1 MNKRDTFVDVA
12 KGIAMLMVV
21 RIHTEVFDEIN
32 APYPIIAVPL
42 FFFLSGFYDKSN
54 RPIKE
59 WFTKTFKS
67 LIITAIIWIVIQTF
81 YLGVLSF
88 IKDGS
93 YPHSTISFIG
103 LLKPGVMWFLFALFY
118 AKIGMWIVS
127 KTKLPD
133 YIMFPL
139 SMFLGAIVYRT
150 NLPLLL
156 DEGIAALPF
165 YYLGK
170 ICYPYIKNDSY
181 YLKWLALIGILCL
194 GLMVMPWYPAVLV
207 PISSWISLYM
217 YPVYFFMT
225 ALSFATVIWLS
236 KKLENQKWLSSYG
249 TQTLGILVLHPLML
263 HTIAIVLNRTFD
275 KGSMPWIIIF
285 LVVYVIVC
293 IISYYLSLLIS
304 KYCPI
309 LLGVSRKE

>member
-1 MNKRDTFVDVA
+1 MNKRDIFVDVA

-21 RIHTEVFDEIN
+21 RIHTEVFGVIN
-32 APYPIIAVPL
+32 VPYPIIAVPL

-59 WFTKTFKS
+59 WFTKTFRS
-67 LIITAIIWIVIQTF
+67 LILTAIIWIVIKTI

-93 YPHSTISFIG
+93 YPHSAISFIN
-103 LLKPGVMWFLFALFY
+103 LFKPGVMWFLFALFY
-118 AKIGMWIVS
+118 AKIGMWVVY

-139 SMFLGAIVYRT
+139 SMFLGAVIYRT

-170 ICYPYIKNDSY
+170 ICYPYIRNNSR
-181 YLKWLALIGILCL
+181 YLKWLALIGLLCI
-194 GLMVMPWYPAVLV
+194 GLMSMSWYPYVLV
-207 PISSWISLYM
+207 PVQNSCPIFL
-217 YPVYFFMT
+217 YPVYFLMAAF
-225 ALSFATVIWLS
+225 SFATIIWLS
-236 KKLENQKWLSSYG
+236 KKLENQKWLSNYG

-263 HTIAIVLNRTFD
+263 HTTAVVLNRIFE
-275 KGSMPWIIIF
+275 KGSTPWIIIF
-285 LVVYVIVC
+285 LVAYVIVC
-293 IISYYLSLLIS
+293 VLSYYLSLLIM
-304 KYCPI
+304 KHCPI
-309 LLGVSRKE
+309 LLGGKKK